1 MKRITVL
8 TLKILV
14 AFFFFIYSLIWLISP
29 MISSHFIEKNIT
41 DYGLVLNESSSVRYN
56 PFISQVKVEDFV
68 LQKANKAVF
77 SVEKLTVE
85 MNLLQLI
92 FQELHIKSVLA
103 EGING
108 QIIIDGDN
116 MIIAGVKIPS
126 SSSKPETEKPEAEKP
141 KEPTSKSTNE
151 KPYQLVMPLL
161 SISNSKIDLSL
172 NNENLPIEINS
183 LVIENF
189 LADEHAQSASISTE
203 LTLEASKFK
212 LAADASLINGQ
223 GEIESNVGI
232 EHLDIAMIQPW
243 LPENIRELSGLLSL
257 KSEQTLQLN
266 KVNTQVFLAN
276 TELSLSQF
284 SVEQDK
290 IQLSIDESKTNFSQV
305 DIALTPDNAPNITGQ
320 GQLALTNIHV
330 SNAEQPHLL
339 LASMTKLAVDQIDLS
354 AVEDLPTVT
363 LNELV
368 IDQTTISHDSQ
379 SDLPA
384 FTQFSQLLFNNV
396 VLSEQAADINMITLS
411 DLVIDTHINA
421 EKVLTSFAPLQ
432 SIKHTNTSA
441 TKPAATQDKEVKASE
456 TSSKAKFEFSLNDFH
471 ITNNAII
478 NFNDKSVQPTFKQ
491 TFTVEELQFSQLNS
505 RNPQL
510 ESVLKL
516 RGKNNK
522 YAHFDFDGVLQP
534 FVKEPY
540 YAVKGG
546 IKEVSLPAV
555 SSYIKEAL
563 NYEIKTGQ
571 LDFSIDTKL
580 TGDKI
585 SGNSNILLRGIDFT
599 AADDHE
605 ADSLKDQTAI
615 PFSVAL
621 GMLKDSQGNVDLS
634 LPLSGNTNDPSFGL
648 SGFMTLLVKQAT
660 MMAAKD
666 YLMTTFVPYANVVSV
681 AMSAGKMLL
690 KVRFN
695 DLPFAPTH
703 SDVSE
708 DHQVFIKQF
717 ALLLKDKPDTQVTLC
732 AVSTPEDVGLS
743 LGQKITDKNVI
754 EDLHQLSLKR
764 IENFKHHIVDE
775 YKIASS
781 RLLLCTPQIDSGKK
795 AQPRITFNVN

>member
-1 MKRITVL
+1 
-8 TLKILV
+8 
-14 AFFFFIYSLIWLISP
+14 

-68 LQKANKAVF
+68 LEKANKAVF
-77 SVEKLTVE
+77 SIEKLTVE
-85 MNLLQLI
+85 MNLLQLL

-108 QIIIDGDN
+108 QITIDGDN
-116 MIIAGVKIPS
+116 MIIAGVKIPPS
-126 SSSKPETEKPEAEKP
+126 PSKPDTEKPEAPTTKP
-141 KEPTSKSTNE
+141 SNE
-151 KPYQLVMPLL
+151 KSYQLVMPLL

-172 NNENLPIEINS
+172 NNEDLPIEINA
-183 LVIENF
+183 LVIENL
-189 LADEHAQSASISTE
+189 LADEHAQSATISTE
-203 LTLEASKFK
+203 LTLEESKFQ
-212 LAADASLINGQ
+212 LTADASLINGQ
-223 GEIESNVGI
+223 GEIESNVDI
-232 EHLDIAMIQPW
+232 KQLDLSLIQPW
-243 LPENIRELSGLLSL
+243 LPENIRELNGLVMLNSKQKLLLNEASTQVLLIDTALSL
-257 KSEQTLQLN
+257 
-266 KVNTQVFLAN
+266 A
-276 TELSLSQF
+276 QF

-290 IQLSIDESKTNFSQV
+290 IQLTLEDSLTQFSQV
-305 DIALTPDNAPNITGQ
+305 NITLAADASPNISAQ
-320 GQLALTNIHV
+320 GQLGLTNINV

-339 LASMTKLAVDQIDLS
+339 LASITKLAVDQIDLS

-432 SIKHTNTSA
+432 SIKHTENAA
-441 TKPAATQDKEVKASE
+441 TKPEATQNEKVKAPE
-456 TSSKAKFEFSLNDFH
+456 TSAKAKFEFSLNDFH

-491 TFTVEELQFSQLNS
+491 TFTVEELQFSQLDS

-540 YAVKGG
+540 YAIKGG

-555 SSYIKEAL
+555 SSYAKAVL
-563 NYEIKTGQ
+563 KHEIKSGQ
-571 LDFSIDTKL
+571 LDFSIDTTL

-585 SGNSNILLRGIDFT
+585 SGKSNILLRGIDFT

-605 ADSLKDQTAI
+605 ADSLKDKTAI

-690 KVRFN
+690 KVRLN

-703 SDVSE
+703 SDVAE
-708 DHQVFIKQF
+708 DQQAFIKEF

-743 LGQKITDKNVI
+743 LGKKITDKKVI
-754 EDLHQLSLKR
+754 EDLHQLSLLR
-764 IENFKHHIVDE
+764 VENFKHHIVDE

-781 RLLLCTPQIDSGKK
+781 RLLLCTPQIDSAKE
-795 AQPRITFNVN
+795 AQPRITFDAN

>member
-1 MKRITVL
+1 
-8 TLKILV
+8 
-14 AFFFFIYSLIWLISP
+14 
-29 MISSHFIEKNIT
+29 MISSYFIKKNIT
-41 DYGLVLNESSSVRYN
+41 NYGLVLNESSSVRYN

-68 LQKANKAVF
+68 LEKSSKAVF
-77 SVEKLTVE
+77 SIDKLTVE
-85 MNLLQLI
+85 MNLLQII
-92 FQELHIKSVLA
+92 FQELHVKSIIA

-108 QIIIDGDN
+108 KIAINGDSV
-116 MIIAGVKIPS
+116 IVAGVAIPKS
-126 SSSKPETEKPEAEKP
+126 PEQPEETEETEEKTEN
-141 KEPTSKSTNE
+141 KN
-151 KPYQLVMPLL
+151 PYQLVMPLL
-161 SISNSKIDLSL
+161 SISNSQLDLSL
-172 NNENLPIEINS
+172 DNNDLSIVINALTINNL
-183 LVIENF
+183 
-189 LADEHAQSASISTE
+189 LADEHTQSANISTG
-203 LTLEASKFK
+203 LTIEESKFQ
-212 LAADASLINGQ
+212 LSADASLINGQ
-223 GEIESNVGI
+223 GEIESNI
-232 EHLDIAMIQPW
+232 DIQQFDLSLIQPW
-243 LPENIRELSGLLSL
+243 LPENIRELSGLVTLNGKQKLSL
-257 KSEQTLQLN
+257 NGT
-266 KVNTQVFLAN
+266 NTQVLLTDTA
-276 TELSLSQF
+276 LSLAQF

-290 IQLSIDESKTNFSQV
+290 IQLTLEDSLTTFYQV
-305 DIALTPDNAPNITGQ
+305 NITLAADIAPDISAQ
-320 GQLALTNIHV
+320 GQLGLTNINV

-339 LASMTKLAVDQIDLS
+339 LASIANLAVQQLDIAAIDG
-354 AVEDLPTVT
+354 LPTIT
-363 LNELV
+363 LNELL

-384 FTQFSQLLFNNV
+384 FTQFSQLVFNNV
-396 VLSEQAADINMITLS
+396 VVSEQAADINVITLS

-432 SIKHTNTSA
+432 SIKNTEESGETESVTVKTEAPNTEDVKTEETNT
-441 TKPAATQDKEVKASE
+441 
-456 TSSKAKFEFSLNDFH
+456 KAKFQFSLNDFH
-471 ITNNAII
+471 ITNNAVI
-478 NFNDKSVQPTFKQ
+478 NFKDKSVQPTFQQ
-491 TFTVEELQFSQLNS
+491 TFTIEELQFNHLDS

-510 ESVLKL
+510 ESLLKL
-516 RGKNNK
+516 RGKNNR

-534 FVKEPY
+534 FVEKPY

-555 SSYIKEAL
+555 SSYIKKAL

-585 SGNSNILLRGIDFT
+585 SGKSKILLRGIDFT

-681 AMSAGKMLL
+681 AMTAGKMLL

-695 DLPFAPTH
+695 DLPYTPTH
-703 SDVSE
+703 SDITE
-708 DHQVFIKQF
+708 DQQTFIKQF

-732 AVSTPEDVGLS
+732 AVSTPEDAGLT
-743 LGQKITDKNVI
+743 LGKKITDKNII

-764 IENFKHHIVDE
+764 VENFKHHIVDE
-775 YKIASS
+775 YKISSS
-781 RLLLCTPQIDSGKK
+781 RLLLCTPQIDSAKK
-795 AQPRITFNVN
+795 AQPRITFNVD